1 MTLGSDIVVLDPPA
15 PTGAAAPAVALPGEA
30 TSTPPPVIL
39 PAAGEPQ
46 ASPDLSI
53 VPAGVTVATAA
64 PGGLRAIST
73 AIASVAL
80 HGVLVAGFL
89 AFAAPSPPRHDVPA
103 IEIEMVEPEAEP
115 PPAAATPQ
123 EVAAT
128 EAPPVDIEPP
138 PLAEMPLPPE
148 LQPPEPVAEEPQ
160 PIALPPPPEPEA
172 RLPDALRPP
181 PVAEAVEP
189 APVVVEPALVVIEP
203 PPLAELPL
211 PAELRPPPPRQIAET
226 RPRPEPRREVRR
238 PPPPRRQEMARDVP
252 RRPQAP
258 QPATPPSAASAGRG
272 VTSRPSTRTSSPPPT
287 YLARVMA
294 QLHRAKP
301 AGSGQQGRAVVR
313 FAIQRSGAA
322 GGVSLAASS
331 GNAAID
337 QAALSMVRRAAP
349 FPPLPAEYGPAPMAL
364 TVPIAFR

>member
-15 PTGAAAPAVALPGEA
+15 PIGVAAPAVALPGEA

-46 ASPDLSI
+46 ASPDLSL
-53 VPAGVTVATAA
+53 VPTGVTVATAS
-64 PGGLRAIST
+64 PGRLRMIST

-128 EAPPVDIEPP
+128 ETPPVDIEPP

-148 LQPPEPVAEEPQ
+148 LQPPAPVAEEPQ

-172 RLPDALRPP
+172 TLPDDLRPP
-181 PVAEAVEP
+181 PVA
-189 APVVVEPALVVIEP
+189 VVVEPPPVVIEP

-258 QPATPPSAASAGRG
+258 RPATPPSAASAGRG

-349 FPPLPAEYGPAPMAL
+349 FPPLPAEYGPATMAL

>member
-15 PTGAAAPAVALPGEA
+15 PIGVAAPAVALPGEA

-89 AFAAPSPPRHDVPA
+89 TYATPSPPLSEVPA

-115 PPAAATPQ
+115 PPAAAATPQ
-123 EVAAT
+123 EVTAET
-128 EAPPVDIEPP
+128 PPVEIEPP
-138 PLAEMPLPPE
+138 PLEDMPLPPE
-148 LQPPEPVAEEPQ
+148 LIPPEPVAEEPQ

-172 RLPDALRPP
+172 TLPDDLRPP
-181 PVAEAVEP
+181 RVADIVEP
-189 APVVVEPALVVIEP
+189 TPVVIEP

-238 PPPPRRQEMARDVP
+238 PPPSRRQEMARDAP

-258 QPATPPSAASAGRG
+258 RPATPPSAASAGRG

-322 GGVSLAASS
+322 GGVSLASSS

-337 QAALSMVRRAAP
+337 QAALAMVRRAAP
-349 FPPLPAEYGPAPMAL
+349 FPPLPAEYGPATMAL

>member
-15 PTGAAAPAVALPGEA
+15 PIGVAAPAVALPGEA

-115 PPAAATPQ
+115 PPAAAMPQ
-123 EVAAT
+123 EVAVT
-128 EAPPVDIEPP
+128 ETPPVDIEPP
-138 PLAEMPLPPE
+138 PLADMPLPPE
-148 LQPPEPVAEEPQ
+148 LQPPAPVAEEPQ

-172 RLPDALRPP
+172 RRCP
-181 PVAEAVEP
+181 
-189 APVVVEPALVVIEP
+189 
-203 PPLAELPL
+203 
-211 PAELRPPPPRQIAET
+211 T
-226 RPRPEPRREVRR
+226 RCGRRLSPRPSNRR
-238 PPPPRRQEMARDVP
+238 PWSSNRRLWSSNPRLW
-252 RRPQAP
+252 
-258 QPATPPSAASAGRG
+258 PSCPC
-272 VTSRPSTRTSSPPPT
+272 RPS
-287 YLARVMA
+287 
-294 QLHRAKP
+294 
-301 AGSGQQGRAVVR
+301 
-313 FAIQRSGAA
+313 
-322 GGVSLAASS
+322 
-331 GNAAID
+331 
-337 QAALSMVRRAAP
+337 
-349 FPPLPAEYGPAPMAL
+349 
-364 TVPIAFR
+364 